1 MTVLIDNKNGDYYD
15 YGNLTGTQ
23 IFYGN
28 TDCEELESGS
38 NTSSVEC
45 QPYYV
50 NYTNTKPSDAFILA
64 ESAINMP
71 GANYMPRVMLGSN
84 HLQMRNDSEMEK
96 AVDAIFFDGLGRDYF
111 QTDFR

>member
-1 MTVLIDNKNGDYYD
+1 MYQAGCQCEYYD

-28 TDCEELESGS
+28 TDCESLESGS

-45 QPYYV
+45 QPFYEVYSA
-50 NYTNTKPSDAFILA
+50 TEPSDAFILA
-64 ESAINMP
+64 QSAMDMP
-71 GANYMPRVMLGSN
+71 GANYQPRVMLGSN

-96 AVDAIFFDGLGRDYF
+96 AVNAIFLFGLGQPYF
-111 QTDFR
+111 MTDVR